1 MGGADR
7 IHGRRMNCTARAQ
20 SGKIAVLN
28 ARFFPLSTRSMLQ
41 ATDLSCRRGDRELFA
56 GLAFSLAAGSW
67 LQVTGNNGA
76 GKTSLLRML
85 CGLAPAETGQIQWNG
100 SAISELGDAY
110 RAELLYLGHQAPVK
124 EELSLREN
132 LLLSAAVK
140 GWEPSLQE
148 MESALKN
155 MGLAGR
161 EDAPA
166 RFLSQG
172 QKRRVALAQLCY
184 AREPLWILDEP
195 LAALDGEAS
204 AVVSELAG
212 KHLSAGGTLVFTSHQ
227 RMPLPQSGQSLQ
239 VGA

>member
-1 MGGADR
+1 
-7 IHGRRMNCTARAQ
+7 
-20 SGKIAVLN
+20 
-28 ARFFPLSTRSMLQ
+28 MLQ
-41 ATDLSCRRGDRELFA
+41 VTDLSCRRGDRELFA
-56 GLAFSLAAGSW
+56 GLAFSLAPGNW

-85 CGLAPAETGQIQWNG
+85 CGLAPPEDGEILWNG

-124 EELSLREN
+124 EDLSLREN

-140 GWEPSLQE
+140 GWEPSPQE

-204 AVVSELAG
+204 TMVTELAG
-212 KHLSAGGTLVFTSHQ
+212 KHLAAGGMLVFTSHQ
-227 RMPLPQSGQSLQ
+227 RMQLPQSGQSLQ
-239 VGA
+239 VGT

>member
-1 MGGADR
+1 MVAG
-7 IHGRRMNCTARAQ
+7 
-20 SGKIAVLN
+20 SGKMQ
-28 ARFFPLSTRSMLQ
+28 PLLPHGLMNYSSLMLTV
-41 ATDLSCRRGDRELFA
+41 ANLACVRGERELFSGVGFTLTA
-56 GLAFSLAAGSW
+56 GNW

-85 CGLAPAETGQIQWNG
+85 CGLAPPETGEILWNG

-124 EELSLREN
+124 DDLSLREN

-140 GWEPSLQE
+140 GWEPSPQE

-184 AREPLWILDEP
+184 AREPFWILDEP

-204 AVVSELAG
+204 TMVTELAG
-212 KHLSAGGTLVFTSHQ
+212 KHLAAGGMLVFTSHQ